1 MFPPLKH
8 PSLTRKSP
16 LDRDRLEKG
25 VAENAVRLGGFH
37 KYRKRKKALER
48 RPFHI

>member
-8 PSLTRKSP
+8 PSLTRKSA

-25 VAENAVRLGGFH
+25 VAENTVRLGGLH